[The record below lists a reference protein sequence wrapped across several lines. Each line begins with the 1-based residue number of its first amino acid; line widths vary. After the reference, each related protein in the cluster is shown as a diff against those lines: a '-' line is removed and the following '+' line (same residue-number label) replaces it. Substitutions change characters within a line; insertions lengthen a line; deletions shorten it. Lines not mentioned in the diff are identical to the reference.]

1 MDKFVPQDLPSISTD
16 PINYTMFIKTFNG
29 ISADYKA
36 VKFPDRWRLGRV
48 GSRPMLYLTP
58 QSARRAAMRL
68 MKEIGRTNVK
78 VVRYDTEDVA
88 AVWRR

>member
-1 MDKFVPQDLPSISTD
+1 MTKWANDGQSIW
-16 PINYTMFIKTFNG
+16 G
-29 ISADYKA
+29 VWEKA
-36 VKFPDRWRLGRV
+36 AAYGVCKFPDDRWRLGRV

-88 AVWRR
+88 ADWRR